1 MVDELVI
8 GMIGRGGDGVVSAGE
23 ILASSAS
30 MLGLY
35 SMMVKNY
42 GAQIRGGESLS
53 KTRISMKRVL
63 TQGDKVD
70 ILIAFNWKDY
80 VAYHSELEVHENTII
95 VYPENDPT
103 TVENIPLSPEC
114 KKFVFKVPFNE
125 IAMETAKTELA
136 KNIVIIGVLTS
147 LTGLPYEKIEKSI
160 EKKFKK
166 KTAEVVSGNL
176 KALRAGF
183 EFAEKNM
190 KGRVPIKGLKYSIS
204 APKLMMTGNEMVAMA
219 SLYAGCR
226 FYAGYPI
233 TPSSEVMEILSREY
247 PKVGGRMIQTEDEIS
262 ALGMVIGASYAG
274 QKAFTATS
282 GPGVSLMVEM
292 IGLSSIAEIPAV
304 ILNVMRGGPSTGL
317 PTKTEQA
324 DLQQALFATHG
335 DAPKVV
341 VAPYS
346 VRSCFEM
353 TMKAFYLAEKYQM
366 PAIILADQF
375 IGQRKV
381 AIDADEIEKN
391 KWHGKV
397 YERPLP
403 DEKILDEGYKRYKL
417 GSNPVV
423 PMTWPGVKKGMY
435 LAAGIEHD
443 EKGSPTSVPEMHEKM
458 NDKRY
463 KKMEMI
469 LEEFKD
475 ELVEHIGPDEATCG
489 IICWGSTRGVV
500 KDVIETLNQN
510 GYNIKVLVPKV
521 LSPVP
526 EAQIKSFLS
535 SLKKTLVIEMSY
547 SKQFYYYLKSF
558 VGLPEDVKLYK
569 RSGGAPFT
577 VEEIRNV
584 IKEAF

>member
-1 MVDELVI
+1 MVDDLII

-53 KTRISMKRVL
+53 KTRISSKMVL

-70 ILIAFNWKDY
+70 ILIAFNWNDY
-80 VAYHSELEVHENTII
+80 VAYRSELEVHENTII
-95 VYPENDPT
+95 IYPEGDAT
-103 TVENIPLSPEC
+103 SIEDIPLKPEF
-114 KKFVFKVPFNE
+114 KKFVFKVPFKE
-125 IAMETAKTELA
+125 IALETAKTEIA
-136 KNIVIIGVLTS
+136 KNIVIIGLLTN
-147 LTGLPYEKIEKSI
+147 LAKLPIEKIEKSLAQ
-160 EKKFKK
+160 KFKK
-166 KTAEVVSGNL
+166 KSAAVVEGNL
-176 KALRAGF
+176 KALRAGY
-183 EFAEKNM
+183 EFGEKNM
-190 KGRVPIKGLKYSIS
+190 KGKVPLDGLNYSIS
-204 APKLMMTGNEMVAMA
+204 EPKLMMTGNEMVAIA

-247 PKVGGRMIQTEDEIS
+247 PKVGGKMIQTEDEIS
-262 ALGMVIGASYAG
+262 ALGMVIGASFAG
-274 QKAFTATS
+274 KKAFTATS

-292 IGLSSIAEIPAV
+292 IGLSSIAELPAV

-317 PTKTEQA
+317 PTKMEQA

-346 VRSCFEM
+346 VKSCFEM
-353 TMKAFYLAEKYQM
+353 TMKAFYLAEKYQL
-366 PAIILADQF
+366 PAIILSDQF
-375 IGQRKV
+375 IGQRKTSIEV
-381 AIDADEIEKN
+381 DEIKKN
-391 KWHGKV
+391 KYHDMV
-397 YERPLP
+397 YERQQP
-403 DEKILDEGYKRYKL
+403 DEKIIEEGYKRYKL
-417 GSNPVV
+417 GANPVV
-423 PMTWPGVKKGMY
+423 PMSWPGIKKGMY

-443 EKGSPTSVPEMHEKM
+443 EKGSPAASTQMHEKM
-458 NDKRY
+458 NEKRY
-463 KKMEMI
+463 KKFELI

-475 ELVEHIGPDEATCG
+475 DLVETFGPEDATCG
-489 IICWGSTRGVV
+489 IVCWGSTRGVV
-500 KDVIETLNQN
+500 KEVLGTLNNN
-510 GYNIKVLVPKV
+510 GYKIKAIVPK
-521 LSPVP
+521 LLFPVP
-526 EAQIKSFLS
+526 ELQLKNFIS

-547 SKQFYYYLKSF
+547 SKQFYLYLRSY
-558 VGLPEDVKLYK
+558 VGLPEDAKLYK
-569 RSGGAPFT
+569 RSGGDPFS

>member
-1 MVDELVI
+1 MVDDLII

-53 KTRISMKRVL
+53 KTRISSKMVL

-70 ILIAFNWKDY
+70 ILIAFNWNDY
-80 VAYHSELEVHENTII
+80 VAYRSELEVHENTII
-95 VYPENDPT
+95 IYPEGDT
-103 TVENIPLSPEC
+103 TSVEDIPLKPEF
-114 KKFVFKVPFNE
+114 KKYLFKVPFKE
-125 IAMETAKTELA
+125 IALETAKSEIA
-136 KNIVIIGVLTS
+136 KNIVIIGLLTN
-147 LTGLPYEKIEKSI
+147 LAKLPIEKIEKSL
-160 EKKFKK
+160 EQKFKK
-166 KTAEVVSGNL
+166 KSAAVVEGNI
-176 KALRAGF
+176 KALRAGYDF
-183 EFAEKNM
+183 GEKNM
-190 KGRVPIKGLKYSIS
+190 TGKVPLKGLKYSIS
-204 APKLMMTGNEMVAMA
+204 EPKLMMTGNEMVAIA

-247 PKVGGRMIQTEDEIS
+247 PKLGGKMIQTEDEIS
-262 ALGMVIGASYAG
+262 ALGMVIGASFAG
-274 QKAFTATS
+274 KKAFTATS

-292 IGLSSIAEIPAV
+292 IGLSSIAELPAV
-304 ILNVMRGGPSTGL
+304 VLNVMRGGPSTGL
-317 PTKTEQA
+317 PTKMEQA

-346 VRSCFEM
+346 VKSCFEM
-353 TMKAFYLAEKYQM
+353 TMKAFYIAEKYQL
-366 PAIILADQF
+366 PAIILSDQF
-375 IGQRKV
+375 IGQRKTSLEV
-381 AIDADEIEKN
+381 DEIKKN
-391 KWHGKV
+391 KYYNMV
-397 YERPLP
+397 YQRPLP
-403 DEKILDEGYKRYKL
+403 DEKILEEGYRRYKL

-423 PMTWPGVKKGMY
+423 PMSWPGVKKGMY

-443 EKGSPTSVPEMHEKM
+443 EKGSPSSNTRMHEKM
-458 NDKRY
+458 NEKRY
-463 KKMEMI
+463 KKFELI

-475 ELVEHIGPDEATCG
+475 DLVETFGPDDATCG

-500 KDVIETLNQN
+500 KEVLETLNN
-510 GYNIKVLVPKV
+510 KGYKIKAVVPK
-521 LSPVP
+521 LLLPVP
-526 EAQIKSFLS
+526 EVQLKKFIS

-547 SKQFYYYLKSF
+547 SKQFYLYLKSY
-558 VGLPEDVKLYK
+558 VGLPEDAKLYK
-569 RSGGAPFT
+569 RSGGDPFS